1 MKEAATSS
9 HIRRESPYH
18 DCELWRNNVGVA
30 EDMRGVPVR
39 YGLANESR
47 QQNQQIKSSDYI
59 GITTIIITQEMVG
72 QKIGVFTA
80 VETKKSNW
88 SFLQSCKRSVAQKT
102 FHDIVKNAGGFA
114 GFATCVDEFKRIIGK

>member
-9 HIRRESPYH
+9 HIRLASPH
-18 DCELWRNNVGVA
+18 HNCELWRNNVGVA

-47 QQNQQIKSSDYI
+47 QQNLQIKSSDFI
-59 GITTIIITQEMVG
+59 GITTITITADMVG
-72 QKIGVFTA
+72 QQIGVFTA

-88 SFLQSCKRSVAQKT
+88 KFLQSCKRSVAQKV

-114 GFATCVDEFKRIIGK
+114 GFATCVEDFKRIIGK